1 MSGLPVVGRYVTRS
15 WSSGSGAGTE
25 RRQASPS
32 PRQPRSTWRLPA
44 FFRRRLEIAQRGGGR
59 VGSTGPGDSE
69 GGVAVTEEAFKDT
82 KDPQH
87 TLKDPRKDPMRESTS
102 TDPIKDFE
110 ATPSPYDEPEI
121 HDVGVREPRYLDLF
135 DPGVSVV
142 RDPKLDL
149 PPAQPKSR
157 ARSLLAACLASL
169 ASTRVVVCCSV
180 VLVVLV
186 VVIVALA
193 STSRH
198 AFPQDPRIQP
208 PYVTTVTTCGFV
220 QGMVDGGAFVFR
232 GVPYAVPPVGERRF
246 RRSQPHSKLEDCWTG
261 TYLANVTR
269 PCWGYDSQ
277 GGVVQGFEDCLL
289 LDVFTP
295 QLGYD
300 TPLPVVVVVGGA
312 SLGGD
317 AQRPWMVSKAAQLV
331 QDRHVVVVSPQLRRG
346 PFGFFPHPAVAAA
359 TYPHT
364 AGNQG
369 ASDLLAALTWTRH
382 NVEHFGGDP
391 TQVTLLGHRA
401 GAALAWPLL
410 SSRSGRDLVHSAWLS
425 GAAPHHPTLSWRD
438 ADPALVESL
447 NCTSVAC
454 LEAVPARQVMEA
466 PPLEWRRPGHHAWLV
481 ADGLDV
487 SFLPAMPQVPLV
499 LGSTEQVAAEPLLS
513 WRGRLGTSRS
523 LLLDAILEGLR
534 YFSTAQEQPTTV
546 QPSKA
551 AVVTGYGKRGWP
563 PPLSRNTEEE
573 VQVALVSTAAAEA
586 ALERYSEEVT
596 DPWLLLTTLV
606 SDATT
611 TCPALAAAAS
621 MARSLAHRRRTP
633 ITATPVY
640 AYLAHH
646 ARAARTGTLADG
658 TTDLEALL
666 GLLPLHSAADRSFA
680 HSLQELFFRFVAD
693 GVPERHDPTP
703 AQLGVYLVGN
713 GFTVQ
718 RSRPLCDHWANASH
732 LAGRF

>member
-1 MSGLPVVGRYVTRS
+1 MVV
-15 WSSGSGAGTE
+15 A
-25 RRQASPS
+25 
-32 PRQPRSTWRLPA
+32 
-44 FFRRRLEIAQRGGGR
+44 
-59 VGSTGPGDSE
+59 
-69 GGVAVTEEAFKDT
+69 
-82 KDPQH
+82 
-87 TLKDPRKDPMRESTS
+87 
-102 TDPIKDFE
+102 
-110 ATPSPYDEPEI
+110 
-121 HDVGVREPRYLDLF
+121 
-135 DPGVSVV
+135 
-142 RDPKLDL
+142 
-149 PPAQPKSR
+149 
-157 ARSLLAACLASL
+157 
-169 ASTRVVVCCSV
+169 

-208 PYVTTVTTCGFV
+208 PYVTTVTTCGLV

-261 TYLANVTR
+261 TYMANVTR

-331 QDRHVVVVSPQLRRG
+331 QDRRVVLVSPQLRRG
-346 PFGFFPHPAVAAA
+346 PFGFFPHPAVAAS

-369 ASDLLAALTWTRH
+369 ASDLLAALIWTRH

-391 TQVTLLGHRA
+391 AQVTLLGHRA

-425 GAAPHHPTLSWRD
+425 GAAPHHPTRSWRD
-438 ADPALVESL
+438 ADPALLESL

-454 LEAVPARQVMEA
+454 LEAMPALQVMEA

-499 LGSTEQVAAEPLLS
+499 LGESTCSLPH
-513 WRGRLGTSRS
+513 TSHPHLTPTHHTSTHTHHTPTTHHISTSHTTHHTPPPHTCPSTPCILPSISVTVVMFESGIS
-523 LLLDAILEGLR
+523 LLCHAVSLTSHNSFSLRIHRASGCRAPAILEG
-534 YFSTAQEQPTTV
+534 PT
-546 QPSKA
+546 
-551 AVVTGYGKRGWP
+551 GDL
-563 PPLSRNTEEE
+563 PLSPAGRNTGRP
-573 VQVALVSTAAAEA
+573 QVFFHSSGTA
-586 ALERYSEEVT
+586 
-596 DPWLLLTTLV
+596 D
-606 SDATT
+606 
-611 TCPALAAAAS
+611 
-621 MARSLAHRRRTP
+621 
-633 ITATPVY
+633 
-640 AYLAHH
+640 
-646 ARAARTGTLADG
+646 
-658 TTDLEALL
+658 
-666 GLLPLHSAADRSFA
+666 HSAAQQGGHSDRVR
-680 HSLQELFFRFVAD
+680 EPRVAA
-693 GVPERHDPTP
+693 PTDKTQGGGG
-703 AQLGVYLVGN
+703 AGGC
-713 GFTVQ
+713 G
-718 RSRPLCDHWANASH
+718 RGCSSRGGTGEVL
-732 LAGRF
+732 